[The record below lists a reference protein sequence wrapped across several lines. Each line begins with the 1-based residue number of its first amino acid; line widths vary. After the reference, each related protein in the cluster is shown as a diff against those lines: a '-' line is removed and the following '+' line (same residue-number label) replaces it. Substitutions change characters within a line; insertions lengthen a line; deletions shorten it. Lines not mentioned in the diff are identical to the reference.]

1 VEKVKNEINFFNI
14 KKQKKKQK
22 GKYLVIINGLE
33 SNYSPK
39 CINKKRISLKI

>member
-1 VEKVKNEINFFNI
+1 MRLTFFNI
-14 KKQKKKQK
+14 KKQNQKQK

-33 SNYSPK
+33 SDYSKK